1 MRSKRKVP
9 VFEAQDVL
17 LQLFDFLKNVDNYD
31 LSSNVLKRKKI
42 FVEMEKEGFC
52 LRNLFIYVLIEI
64 K

>member
-17 LQLFDFLKNVDNYD
+17 LQLFDFLKNVDYYD

-52 LRNLFIYVLIEI
+52 LRSLFIYVLIEI